1 MIAYENIDFPFLM
14 NLKKNIQSPSITL
27 LGGRS
32 RFLENIT
39 VSSIKHEKK
48 KITSINFDSTDSK
61 VQMSGTNMICN
72 VNSHVQWL

>member
-1 MIAYENIDFPFLM
+1 MIAYENIDFPSLT
-14 NLKKNIQSPSITL
+14 NLKNIQSPSITV

-48 KITSINFDSTDSK
+48 NTSINFDSTDSID
-61 VQMSGTNMICN
+61 QN
-72 VNSHVQWL
+72 VWY

>member
-1 MIAYENIDFPFLM
+1 MIAYENIDFPSLT
-14 NLKKNIQSPSITL
+14 NLKNIQSPSITV

-48 KITSINFDSTDSK
+48 NTSINFDSTDSI
-61 VQMSGTNMICN
+61 VQN
-72 VNSHVQWL
+72 VWY